1 MDASTLFS
9 ICNNAVLPF
18 WALLVV
24 APGWPWTQRLVHSA
38 LVPAVFSV
46 VYAGALLAA
55 DVPTDA
61 GMGTLAGVM
70 TLFSVPE
77 AALAG
82 WVHYLVFDLF
92 VGAWEVRDARRH
104 GISHLAVVPA
114 LLLTLGLGP
123 IGLALYLAIR
133 AALRHTGSLVE
144 EPAAAT

>member
-9 ICNNAVLPF
+9 ICNNAILPF
-18 WALLVV
+18 WALLVL
-24 APGWPWTQRLVHSA
+24 APGWLWTQRLVHSA
-38 LVPAVFSV
+38 LVPALFSI

-55 DVPTDA
+55 EAPADA

-70 TLFSVPE
+70 GLFSVPE

-92 VGAWEVRDARRH
+92 VGAWEVRDARRL
-104 GISHLAVVPA
+104 GIPHLAIVPA
-114 LLLTLGLGP
+114 ILLTLALGP
-123 IGLALYLAIR
+123 VGLALYLAIR
-133 AALRHTGSLVE
+133 AALRRTSSLVE